1 MNSMCHKYIKA
12 AIATIDLDT
21 VDKDSGVL
29 AKVPVLA
36 SSVVVPE
43 LLIPDLDI
51 QVRRLP

>member
-12 AIATIDLDT
+12 AIANIDLDT

-29 AKVPVLA
+29 AKVVLA

-43 LLIPDLDI
+43 
-51 QVRRLP
+51 